1 MLTTLPIIMTTN
13 GQKLKCS
20 FTSITERC
28 DFDHISFDMQFHDLV
43 NNSRVG
49 TASCRIQKDQSENKI
64 EITIT
69 SLDANHIGNG
79 VGTAMVYSIY
89 RWTYFSYPGYE
100 LRFNGMISTAFDEK
114 YLIGFYTKV
123 GFIVKNGFFNLKVE
137 RNEFHKFCTN
147 TEGKITEMCFTFLSK
162 QNESY
167 NKKIDTYLNILSH
180 IEKKYNSMSL
190 ISFIK
195 QRYFRR
201 KQAYNENT
209 FM

>member
-20 FTSITERC
+20 FNSIRERC
-28 DFDHISFDMQFHDLV
+28 EFQYISFDMQFHDLV

-49 TASCRIQKDQSENKI
+49 TASCRIQKDPSENKI

-69 SLDANHIGNG
+69 SLDAKHIGTG
-79 VGTAMVYSIY
+79 VGTAMIYSIY
-89 RWTYFSYPGYE
+89 RWAYFSYPGYE
-100 LRFNGMISTAFDEK
+100 LLFNGMISMAFDEE

-123 GFIVKNGFFNLKVE
+123 GFNVKNGFFNLKVE

-147 TEGKITEMCFTFLSK
+147 TESKISEMCFTYLSK

-167 NKKIDTYLNILSH
+167 NNEIDTYLNILSH
-180 IEKKYNSMSL
+180 IEKKFNSMSL
-190 ISFIK
+190 VSFIK

-201 KQAYNENT
+201 KQSYNEHT
-209 FM
+209 LM

>member
-28 DFDHISFDMQFHDLV
+28 DFDHISFDMEFHDLV

-49 TASCRIQKDQSENKI
+49 IASCRIHKEHSEKKI

-89 RWTYFSYPGYE
+89 RWAYFSYPGYG
-100 LRFNGMISTAFDEK
+100 LLFNEMISMAFDEE

-123 GFIVKNGFFNLKVE
+123 GFNVKNGFFNLKIE
-137 RNEFHKFCTN
+137 QNDFQKFCIN
-147 TEGKITEMCFTFLSK
+147 TESKISELCFTFLSK

-167 NKKIDTYLNILSH
+167 NNEIDNYLSILSH

-201 KQAYNENT
+201 KQPYNEHT
-209 FM
+209 LM

>member
-28 DFDHISFDMQFHDLV
+28 DFDHISFDMEFHDLV

-49 TASCRIQKDQSENKI
+49 TASCRIHKEHSEKKI

-69 SLDANHIGNG
+69 SLDATPIGNG

-100 LRFNGMISTAFDEK
+100 LRFNGMISTAFDEE

-137 RNEFHKFCTN
+137 QNDFQKFCTD
-147 TEGKITEMCFTFLSK
+147 TESKISEMYFTFLSK

-167 NKKIDTYLNILSH
+167 NL
-180 IEKKYNSMSL
+180 SL
-190 ISFIK
+190 IHI
-195 QRYFRR
+195 
-201 KQAYNENT
+201 
-209 FM
+209 

>member
-20 FTSITERC
+20 FNSIRERC
-28 DFDHISFDMQFHDLV
+28 EFQYISFDIQFHDLV

-49 TASCRIQKDQSENKI
+49 TASYRIQKDPTENKI

-69 SLDANHIGNG
+69 SLDAKHIGTG
-79 VGTAMVYSIY
+79 VGTAMIYSIY
-89 RWTYFSYPGYE
+89 RWAYFSYPGYE
-100 LRFNGMISTAFDEK
+100 LHFNGKISTAFDEE

-123 GFIVKNGFFNLKVE
+123 GFNVKNGFFNLKVE
-137 RNEFHKFCTN
+137 QNDFHKFCTK
-147 TEGKITEMCFTFLSK
+147 TESKISELCFTFLSK

-167 NKKIDTYLNILSH
+167 NNENEIDTYLSILSH
-180 IEKKYNSMSL
+180 IEKKYNSMS
-190 ISFIK
+190 FIK

-201 KQAYNENT
+201 K
-209 FM
+209 

>member
-28 DFDHISFDMQFHDLV
+28 DFDHISFDMEFHDLV

-49 TASCRIQKDQSENKI
+49 TASCRIHKEHSEKKI

-69 SLDANHIGNG
+69 SLDATPIGNG

-100 LRFNGMISTAFDEK
+100 LRFNGMISTAFDEE

-137 RNEFHKFCTN
+137 QNDFQKFCTD
-147 TEGKITEMCFTFLSK
+147 TESKISEMYFTFLSK

-167 NKKIDTYLNILSH
+167 NNEINTYLSILSH
-180 IEKKYNSMSL
+180 IKKKYNSMS
-190 ISFIK
+190 IVSFIK
-195 QRYFRR
+195 LRYFRR
-201 KQAYNENT
+201 KQSYNEST

>member
-1 MLTTLPIIMTTN
+1 MTTLPIIMTTN

-20 FTSITERC
+20 FTSIKERC
-28 DFDHISFDMQFHDLV
+28 DFDHISFDMEFRDIV

-49 TASCRIQKDQSENKI
+49 TA
-64 EITIT
+64 
-69 SLDANHIGNG
+69 
-79 VGTAMVYSIY
+79 MVYSIC

-100 LRFNGMISTAFDEK
+100 LLFNGMISRASNQK

-123 GFIVKNGFFNLKVE
+123 GFNIKNGFFNLKVE
-137 RNEFHKFCTN
+137 QNDFHKFCTK
-147 TEGKITEMCFTFLSK
+147 TENKISEMCFTFLSK

-167 NKKIDTYLNILSH
+167 NNEIDTYLKILSH
-180 IEKKYNSMSL
+180 IEKKFNSMSL

-201 KQAYNENT
+201 KQSYNEHT
-209 FM
+209 LM